1 MKITFI
7 GHASILIEA
16 GGVRILSDPW
26 WRGPCFGAQWWVYPA
41 PYIDDLD
48 RNPIDYIYISHGH
61 HDHFHPAT
69 LRTLNRSSK
78 VLVSPATKLSSFAK
92 GLGFEVI
99 EVDQD
104 EVVSLGNEGVT
115 CRLMATHSDDTLMV
129 IADKQEVCVNLNDSL
144 HSAPE
149 AVQDKFITQLKEL
162 FPRIDYVFCGYGVAS
177 HFPNCYVVPGKDRQ
191 ATAVRRQQYF
201 NRQWVR
207 LIAGLQPRFGFPFAA
222 DVVFLEEDLFW
233 VNEPTHNAE
242 RPTAAFRA
250 LYPDSPIVTM
260 DIAPGF
266 AIQDGKVLRENLR
279 KPVFAADL
287 RANCADQVVRAN
299 RYGRVD
305 EAAVKEVATLVQQSL
320 DICADYLRTYDDDY
334 RFLIRFRNSAFG
346 IRIEKQREQ
355 ISLTTVQ
362 TEPGNVLEYDV
373 IYTTRLSYLKWSY
386 TEPYG
391 DEILFVGSGGL
402 FEYTEQS
409 KAKENLHREFVHVLK
424 RRDRP
429 PPPRYGTSSKLI
441 RTAKT
446 KLKQLLGRRDNDLY
460 NLATWTVFSR

>member
-1 MKITFI
+1 MLWCSVV
-7 GHASILIEA
+7 GL
-16 GGVRILSDPW
+16 
-26 WRGPCFGAQWWVYPA
+26 PA
-41 PYIDDLD
+41 PCLDDLD
-48 RNPIDYIYISHGH
+48 RNPVDYIYISHGH

-78 VLVSPATKLSSFAK
+78 VLVLPATKLSSFVK
-92 GLGFEVI
+92 ELGFEVI

-129 IADKQEVCVNLNDSL
+129 VADKQEVCVNLNDSL

-149 AVQDKFITQLKEL
+149 AVQDKFITRLKEL
-162 FPRIDYVFCGYGVAS
+162 FPRIDYVFCGYGTES
-177 HFPNCYVVPGKDRQ
+177 HFPNCYVIPGKDRQ
-191 ATAVRRQQYF
+191 ATAVRREEYF

-207 LIAGLQPRFGFPFAA
+207 LIARIEPRFGFPFAA

-242 RPTAAFRA
+242 RPTAAFCA
-250 LYPDSPIVTM
+250 LYSDSSIVTT

-266 AIQDGKVLRENLR
+266 AIENGKVLRENLR
-279 KPVFAADL
+279 KPIFAADL

-305 EAAVKEVATLVQQSL
+305 EAAVKEVATLVQESL
-320 DICADYLRTYDDDY
+320 DMCADYLRTYDGDY

-346 IRIEKQREQ
+346 IRIEKKQREE
-355 ISLTTVQ
+355 IRLTTVQ
-362 TEPGNVLEYDV
+362 TESGDVLEYDV

-391 DEILFVGSGGL
+391 DEILCCRFGWSV
-402 FEYTEQS
+402 
-409 KAKENLHREFVHVLK
+409 
-424 RRDRP
+424 
-429 PPPRYGTSSKLI
+429 
-441 RTAKT
+441 
-446 KLKQLLGRRDNDLY
+446 
-460 NLATWTVFSR
+460 

>member
-1 MKITFI
+1 MKITFV

-16 GGVRILSDPW
+16 GGVKILSDPW
-26 WRGPCFGAQWWVYPA
+26 WRGPCFGAQWWNYPA
-41 PYIDDLD
+41 PYTDVLD
-48 RNPIDYIYISHGH
+48 QNPVDYIYISHGH

-69 LRTLNRSSK
+69 LRTLSRDSK
-78 VLVSPATKLSSFAK
+78 VLVSRGTTLSSSAK
-92 GLGFEVI
+92 DLGFEVI
-99 EVDQD
+99 EVDED
-104 EVVSLGNEGVT
+104 EVVALGNEGVT
-115 CRLMATHSDDTLMV
+115 CRLMATHADDTLMV
-129 IADKQEVCVNLNDSL
+129 VADKQEVCVNLNDAL

-149 AVQDKFITQLKEL
+149 AVQDKFIARLKQL
-162 FPRIDYVFCGYGVAS
+162 FPRIDYVFCGYGTAS

-207 LIAGLQPRFGFPFAA
+207 LIARLEPRFGFPFAA

-279 KPVFAADL
+279 EPVFAADL

-320 DICADYLRTYDDDY
+320 DICSDYLRSYEGDY
-334 RFLIRFRNSAFG
+334 RFLVRFRNSAFG
-346 IRIEKQREQ
+346 IRIEKQREK

-362 TEPGNVLEYDV
+362 TEPGDVLGYDV
-373 IYTTRLSYLKWSY
+373 IYTTRLSYQKWSH

-402 FEYTEQS
+402 FEYTDQS
-409 KAKENLHREFVHVLK
+409 KAEENLHREFVHVLK
-424 RRDRP
+424 RRDRA
-429 PPPRYGTSSKLI
+429 PPPRYGTSSNSVRI
-441 RTAKT
+441 AKT

-460 NLATWTVFSR
+460 NLATWHCF